1 MTNILIVLYNTLLV
15 QYPRFHHSKGLAG
28 GYERSLH
35 DVRHFKN
42 VQKINRTICNYHTKC
57 TLNTHERKEAKSAK
71 LHEGIV
77 IVDPHFLNSGARR
90 SIECIRYIQEYS
102 GT

>member
-1 MTNILIVLYNTLLV
+1 MYMFNCRRKIHYN
-15 QYPRFHHSKGLAG
+15 
-28 GYERSLH
+28 LH
-35 DVRHFKN
+35 P
-42 VQKINRTICNYHTKC
+42 

-90 SIECIRYIQEYS
+90 SIECIRYIPEYS
-102 GT
+102 GS